1 MPLDTNFNARVYL
14 SMETI
19 IAFVRFS
26 EVALTQEKLVITD
39 LE

>member
-1 MPLDTNFNARVYL
+1 MPLDANFNACVDL

-26 EVALTQEKLVITD
+26 EVALTQERVIITD